1 MEPTIEDLEDTFK
14 IGYEAYEESKIEA
27 AEAWDMYHNRQYTA
41 EQKAIL
47 TNRGQPIETF
57 NVIKVFA
64 RMLIGYCS
72 NVVNAITAN
81 PVDLKDIPTAG
92 ILSDAITHALRKN
105 YFEAL
110 GDRLKLCGIVSGVMC
125 CYVDVKDSG
134 RRDMFGRVIYEL
146 DLDYVPDSEI
156 VLDPM
161 SRKEDYSD
169 AKYIHR
175 YKWLDEDTIVDKFG
189 KKAFEKLEAYYNH
202 LNIDEAEFTYAY
214 NGEFTGRYRI
224 FDNYLIVHSIVKT
237 RDGKT
242 WSVYWSNHH
251 ILKKTD
257 ITKKQISFPY
267 RVQKIHTSD
276 KTEFYGV
283 FREVIE
289 SQKAINQAV
298 IKIQLMVNTQKAFVE
313 TGAVEDI
320 AEFTAAFNRVTG
332 VIEVA
337 DLKGVKVENLSADVL
352 QQYTIIDKA
361 FDRIQRVLNI
371 NDSFL
376 GMAFASDSGRK
387 VKLQQNATIVALRYL
402 TLRFEEFYQM
412 LGRDMAS
419 LIKQYY
425 TAHQVLRIADE
436 ITGERWVE
444 INQPLQMTVGQD
456 PQTGQPIQQL
466 VFEEVT
472 DPTTGEILTDDEGN
486 ILVAPVPTAE
496 SEIAFTDVDIEITST
511 SYNDEDEKNQ
521 LMLETFLSGQVG
533 NMLAQINPGGYFKAA
548 SLAIKTM
555 KTKHSPDISKI
566 LEETAMA
573 LQGNPQA
580 QAYASAIAQ
589 GNGSQYMQTPKS
601 EQLKLP
607 QNTNE
612 EPVR

>member
-1 MEPTIEDLEDTFK
+1 M
-14 IGYEAYEESKIEA
+14 
-27 AEAWDMYHNRQYTA
+27 
-41 EQKAIL
+41 
-47 TNRGQPIETF
+47 
-57 NVIKVFA
+57 
-64 RMLIGYCS
+64 
-72 NVVNAITAN
+72 
-81 PVDLKDIPTAG
+81 
-92 ILSDAITHALRKN
+92 
-105 YFEAL
+105 
-110 GDRLKLCGIVSGVMC
+110 
-125 CYVDVKDSG
+125 
-134 RRDMFGRVIYEL
+134 
-146 DLDYVPDSEI
+146 
-156 VLDPM
+156 
-161 SRKEDYSD
+161 
-169 AKYIHR
+169 
-175 YKWLDEDTIVDKFG
+175 
-189 KKAFEKLEAYYNH
+189 
-202 LNIDEAEFTYAY
+202 
-214 NGEFTGRYRI
+214 
-224 FDNYLIVHSIVKT
+224 
-237 RDGKT
+237 
-242 WSVYWSNHH
+242 
-251 ILKKTD
+251 
-257 ITKKQISFPY
+257 
-267 RVQKIHTSD
+267 
-276 KTEFYGV
+276 
-283 FREVIE
+283 
-289 SQKAINQAV
+289 
-298 IKIQLMVNTQKAFVE
+298 
-313 TGAVEDI
+313 
-320 AEFTAAFNRVTG
+320 
-332 VIEVA
+332 
-337 DLKGVKVENLSADVL
+337 L

-472 DPTTGEILTDDEGN
+472 DPTTGEVLTDEDGN

-573 LQGNPQA
+573 LQGNPQT

-612 EPVR
+612 EPV